1 MKRAL
6 WALPLAILGCRYDP
20 TAKEP
25 YKKRDL
31 TVEEIRA
38 KLKSSDFKQRLE
50 ASAQIDKLDP
60 EEKIQVLL
68 VLADDPVA
76 STRLLAVK
84 KLSPLQDARAR
95 AKLERLAKDD
105 PDADVRDLA
114 AQGIK

>member
-1 MKRAL
+1 MNRIL
-6 WALPLAILGCRYDP
+6 WALPIVFWGCSYDP

-38 KLKSSDFKQRLE
+38 KLKSADFKQRLE

-60 EEKIQVLL
+60 EEKVQVLL

-76 STRLLAVK
+76 STRILAVK
-84 KLSPLQDARAR
+84 KLVPLQDPRAR
-95 AKLERLAKDD
+95 AKLEHVAKSD